1 MKKIELL
8 FVSYFDIITSR
19 MDSLNDWWCYYAK
32 EIMEN
37 DSIKDQDSIISFKEQ
52 LTKILSSPSRN
63 ISQHFIMLSNNLNL
77 FQQFSQCF
85 PDNLFDVNG
94 EKFRIKT
101 NCSNKN
107 YTLFRVTFVINIE
120 GILYVYV
127 NGIDL

>member
-1 MKKIELL
+1 
-8 FVSYFDIITSR
+8 

-32 EIMEN
+32 EIMES
-37 DSIKDQDSIISFKEQ
+37 DSIKDQDQQQDSIISFKEQ

-85 PDNLFDVNG
+85 PNNLFDVNG

-107 YTLFRVTFVINIE
+107 YKLFRVTFVINIE